1 MGGARR
7 ADFPFP
13 KKLIR
18 PSPTGLRPFPRTTIM
33 NRPLVLLT
41 LASALASSGPQ
52 ALADLQEPPVRR
64 AQPVSEPAAPAAPAA
79 APQDGTELPP
89 ILNAADLLG
98 PELVRGPAYRV
109 RATVP
114 TDGYMAHFTIDS
126 DFGTFRCAGI
136 DQARQRLNE
145 VDAISRLVTESKGD
159 LFAEA
164 LKKSLEQPVEAV
176 KNIVK
181 DPVGAVSQAPKTVG
195 HFFKRLGSSI
205 KAGAEQVADRAN
217 ENNPPAAGP
226 RASTGEDLAAATRGV
241 IGFDKAKLDCARQL
255 GVDPYSDNP
264 VLQEQ
269 LEKVSWVYFA
279 GGLPIRVGAAA
290 ASGGASLA
298 LTSTKMIGLPDE
310 VYSLTPT
317 ELALRNRES
326 LDALG
331 ASDRVK
337 LDFMGNVMLTPS
349 LKRSILRSL
358 EKLAPATGR
367 ATIADL
373 AARCETVEQAQFLDR
388 SLRLLADRQ
397 QLGMAR
403 YTQLVALGRVP
414 GAIEAGGGLEV
425 AAVVDYVS
433 WTGDVADFARRDD
446 LRPLRPTLI
455 LTGQAS
461 EKAIL
466 GFQEAGWKLARP

>member
-1 MGGARR
+1 MHRNLNLPLFLLAGLVTPLIHPAQ
-7 ADFPFP
+7 AD
-13 KKLIR
+13 
-18 PSPTGLRPFPRTTIM
+18 
-33 NRPLVLLT
+33 
-41 LASALASSGPQ
+41 LAS
-52 ALADLQEPPVRR
+52 PPVRQDTLGTVT
-64 AQPVSEPAAPAAPAA
+64 AQPTPLQVATAQPAIPT
-79 APQDGTELPP
+79 DGTELPP
-89 ILNAADLLG
+89 TLKAADLLG
-98 PELVRGPAYRV
+98 PEQLLGAAYRV
-109 RATVP
+109 RAAVP

-126 DFGTFRCAGI
+126 DFGTFQCAGV
-136 DQARQRLNE
+136 DQARQRINE
-145 VDAISRLVTESKGD
+145 IAAISRLVAESKGD
-159 LFAEA
+159 LFADA
-164 LKKSLEQPVEAV
+164 LKKSVEQPVEAV

-181 DPVGAVSQAPKTVG
+181 NPVGAVSQAPKTVG

-205 KAGAEQVADRAN
+205 KAGTEQVADRAT
-217 ENNPPAAGP
+217 ESQRPAGDGAQSP
-226 RASTGEDLAAATRGV
+226 RASTSEGLAAATRGV

-298 LTSTKMIGLPDE
+298 LTSTKIIGMPDE

-326 LDALG
+326 LDVLG
-331 ASDRVK
+331 VVDPGKS
-337 LDFMGNVMLTPS
+337 DFMSNIMLTPT

-367 ATIADL
+367 VALVEL
-373 AARCETVEQAQFLDR
+373 AARCETHEQAQFLDR

-403 YTQLVALGRVP
+403 YTRLVALGRVP
-414 GAIEAGGGLEV
+414 AAMEAGGTLEV

-433 WTGDVADFARRDD
+433 WTDDVADFATRDD
-446 LRPLRPTLI
+446 LREAKPTLI
-455 LTGQAS
+455 LSGQVTDN
-461 EKAIL
+461 AIL
-466 GFQEAGWKLARP
+466 GFQAAGWKLARP